1 MASAIEQR
9 QTAGVE
15 SSEESNSRRAKHTSP
30 RSTDFVVDHNQSLG
44 GRTYANGSPRRNED
58 DGVDQQGVASPVA
71 SPPYW
76 LIHHPHHSM
85 SASVES
91 LFENGGHIT
100 MRDNESEDWGG
111 RNSACWARSVEIP
124 NYVVVNGS
132 ATNIGAFVVFNIR
145 VETQNVSSNTKA
157 DLSGSAAKEIHWTD
171 SKRVLA
177 TCFDGLIVSF
187 TYRGAT

>member
-1 MASAIEQR
+1 
-9 QTAGVE
+9 
-15 SSEESNSRRAKHTSP
+15 
-30 RSTDFVVDHNQSLG
+30 
-44 GRTYANGSPRRNED
+44 
-58 DGVDQQGVASPVA
+58 
-71 SPPYW
+71 
-76 LIHHPHHSM
+76 M

-91 LFENGGHIT
+91 LFENGCHIT

-157 DLSGSAAKEIHWTD
+157 DLSESAAKGTHWTD
-171 SKRVLA
+171 SKKVLA

-187 TYRGAT
+187 AYREAT